1 LADPHHEQE
10 EDMADKESNVT
21 VKTEKSAPAA
31 VRMPTAWQ
39 PFEALQNEMDRVFEG
54 FRRGFPFGNR
64 FLDLVPLRR
73 QELDF
78 DVPSP
83 AVDVFEKNGAYQIS
97 AELPGMDEKNIEVKV
112 ADDVLTIKGEK
123 EEEKEEKDKNYYMS
137 ERRYGSFQR
146 SFQLPAG
153 VDQSKIDA
161 SFQKGV
167 LTVTLP
173 KSPEAQKNE
182 KKIAV
187 KSK

>member
-1 LADPHHEQE
+1 
-10 EDMADKESNVT
+10 MAEKETKVP
-21 VKTEKSAPAA
+21 VKSESSAPT
-31 VRMPTAWQ
+31 RMPASWQ
-39 PFEALQNEMDRVFEG
+39 PFEALQREVERVFDD
-54 FRRGFPFGNR
+54 FTRFPFGSR
-64 FLDLVPLRR
+64 FLDSAPLRGR
-73 QELDF
+73 ELTV

-83 AVDVFEKNGAYQIS
+83 AVDVVEKDNAYQIS
-97 AELPGMDEKNIEVKV
+97 AELPGMDESNIEVKV

-123 EEEKEEKDKNYYMS
+123 KEEKQEKDKNYYMS

-146 SFQLPAG
+146 AFQLPQG

-173 KSPEAQKNE
+173 KSPEAQKKE
-182 KKIAV
+182 KKIPV